1 MRDFIRL
8 GEDEIEVFQRL
19 MECGSSAAALSALPL
34 QLSELVQRKIN
45 AERLPEIKGIES
57 AFIVRHE
64 AGDWFVS
71 VEWSVPAATVL
82 PRSSRLRALLMLRS
96 LLEFVRGVNWGGPGV
111 LPSGAPA
118 VAEVVARARLKDEVA
133 RLFWLAFVVERV
145 GKDAVRR
152 KQQRAATGDGEAQR
166 EFAKKL
172 RAQGVDRALAVKRLA
187 ASFAVSIERARRVLK
202 DVGWHGR

>member
-1 MRDFIRL
+1 
-8 GEDEIEVFQRL
+8 
-19 MECGSSAAALSALPL
+19 
-34 QLSELVQRKIN
+34 
-45 AERLPEIKGIES
+45 
-57 AFIVRHE
+57 
-64 AGDWFVS
+64 
-71 VEWSVPAATVL
+71 
-82 PRSSRLRALLMLRS
+82 
-96 LLEFVRGVNWGGPGV
+96 
-111 LPSGAPA
+111 
-118 VAEVVARARLKDEVA
+118 
-133 RLFWLAFVVERV
+133 V